1 MTSWNGAIVGCG
13 FFAHNHLHGWGEL
26 KERCAIRAVCDID
39 GGKAQAAADAFGIP
53 NVYTNI
59 EELLARETLDFVDIV
74 TTAPSHRAL
83 VEACARRGVATVVQ
97 KPLAPDWADASA
109 LVATMDRA
117 GRPLMVHENFRFQ
130 APLSRA
136 ADVLRSGV
144 IGEAV
149 WGQFSFR
156 TGYDIYAGQ
165 PYLAEVERFVLLDL
179 AIHVLDIA
187 RVFMGE
193 AETVACRSQSVRPGI
208 KGEDMATVML
218 GHRGGATSIV
228 DVTYASR
235 QTPDPFPQTLL
246 HVDGRQGSIRLDRE
260 FHLTVTTP
268 EGTTREV
275 VAPHASA
282 WMSPQWVLIQDSVVA
297 TQRHWLDCLDGG
309 AEPATSGRD
318 NLKTF
323 ALVEASYR
331 SAAAGGSLVT
341 PEVF

>member
-1 MTSWNGAIVGCG
+1 MARWRGAVVGCG
-13 FFAHNHLHGWGEL
+13 FFARNHLHAWTDL
-26 KERCAIRAVCDID
+26 QDRCSIQAVCDLD
-39 GGKAQAAADAFGIP
+39 GTKARSAAEDFGIP
-53 NVYTNI
+53 AVYTSI
-59 EELLARETLDFVDIV
+59 DDLLEREAVDFVDIV

-83 VEACARRGVATVVQ
+83 VEACARRGVAAIVQ
-97 KPLAPDWADASA
+97 KPLAPDWEDATA
-109 LVATMDRA
+109 LVAAMARA

-130 APLSRA
+130 APLLRA
-136 ADVLRSGV
+136 AEVLRAGA
-144 IGEAV
+144 IGDAV

-179 AIHVLDIA
+179 GIHVLDIA

-208 KGEDMATVML
+208 RGEDMATVML
-218 GHRGGATSIV
+218 GHRGGATSVV

-235 QTPDPFPQTLL
+235 QSPDPFPQTLL
-246 HVDGRQGSIRLDRE
+246 HVDGRTGSIRLERD
-260 FHLTVTTP
+260 FNLIVTTP
-268 EGTTREV
+268 AGTTREI
-275 VAPHASA
+275 VAPQAST
-282 WMSPQWVLIQDSVVA
+282 WMSPQWCLIQDSVVA

-309 AEPATSGRD
+309 TEPATSGRD

-331 SAAAGGSLVT
+331 AAASGRIVE
-341 PEVF
+341 PETA